1 MSTYEVTGIRI
12 DNDTGHRSHFC
23 KRIEMIFPRG
33 VDVTRWFMDA
43 LDELEPWSTYTVTG
57 WRGISARR

>member
-1 MSTYEVTGIRI
+1 MTTYEVTGTRI

-33 VDVTRWFMDA
+33 VDVTRWFMGAMND
-43 LDELEPWSTYTVTG
+43 LDPYATHNVMG
-57 WRGISARR
+57 WRTCASA